1 MKNLEDLKHNVKSL
15 LKQKNIPLSHSQKEK
30 LFDNI
35 KNSGTLFKDCLT
47 KVNEYVYHSFYFLF
61 FFSLIGLSL
70 SFIDDLNIFQL
81 SLSSNNLEFLIGVIY
96 LLTIITLYF
105 YQIKISWL
113 YFYARCAF
121 VLILYTKI
129 DYEYLERITKKY
141 DDSFNYESILKME
154 DKKNINFASHFKI
167 ILLSVLLFPIFF
179 VWNKK
184 FKQFFYA
191 YYQL

>member
-1 MKNLEDLKHNVKSL
+1 MKNLENLKHNVKSL
-15 LKQKNIPLSHSQKEK
+15 LKQKRIQLSHSQEEK

-35 KNSGTLFKDCLT
+35 KNSGTLFKDSLT

-61 FFSLIGLSL
+61 FFSIIGLSL

-105 YQIKISWL
+105 Y
-113 YFYARCAF
+113 ARCAF

-141 DDSFNYESILKME
+141 DDSFNYESILEME